1 MERWSYRHII
11 ALNLM
16 LLIFFSTIGVNL
28 VTTFCSGCHDEHVSI
43 SYTAQ
48 AEDICSCCGEHDGLN
63 SCCTT
68 QTDCMAEHH
77 ESEGHYEYLKANTTE
92 QKSKVASDIVPAV
105 LFLLFIPFDIY
116 TSKIQETKT
125 LNSVPDQ
132 IPISGRTILTL
143 VCTLTL

>member
-1 MERWSYRHII
+1 MERLSYRHII
-11 ALNLM
+11 ALNLT

-48 AEDICSCCGEHDGLN
+48 AEDICACCGGHDGLN

-68 QTDCMAEHH
+68 QTDCMAKHH
-77 ESEGHYEYLKANTTE
+77 ESTGHYEHLKTNTTE
-92 QKSKVASDIVPAV
+92 QKSKLATDIVPAV

-116 TSKIQETKT
+116 ASKIQETKN
-125 LNSVPDQ
+125 LNSVPDR

-143 VCTLTL
+143 VCTFTL